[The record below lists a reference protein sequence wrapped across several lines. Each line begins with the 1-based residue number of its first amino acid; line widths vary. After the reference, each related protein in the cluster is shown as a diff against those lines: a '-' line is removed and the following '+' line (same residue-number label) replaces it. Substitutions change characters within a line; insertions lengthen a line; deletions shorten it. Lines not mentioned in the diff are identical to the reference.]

1 MTMSAASAERPAAP
15 LRTENLT
22 VELGGVR
29 VLDQVSFSAGP
40 GCLMGVV
47 GPNGAGKSTL
57 FNAIVALQPVTAGRV
72 LVHGKSIAETRGLV
86 AYVPQQGKVN
96 WRMPMSVWDVVILGL
111 AHRIGWFRR
120 PGRAERTLAE
130 DALRQVGMWERRSRQ
145 VSELSGGQRQRV
157 FVARALA
164 QGADILLMDEA
175 FNGVDIASQ
184 EALVSVLLELRDQGK
199 TILLSSHD
207 INHLAHYCDECL
219 CLNCHVC
226 ACGDPREVLTPEL
239 LSELYGPYGAVPV
252 HGPGH
257 ETDGGEH
264 HPHPSHER
272 GLPEHGHHH

>member
-1 MTMSAASAERPAAP
+1 MAETLIAP
-15 LRTENLT
+15 LSTEGLT

-29 VLDQVSFSAGP
+29 VLDQVSFTAGP

-57 FNAIVALQPVTAGRV
+57 FNAIVNLLPVTAGRV

-86 AYVPQQGKVN
+86 AYVPQQEKVN
-96 WRMPMSVWDVVILGL
+96 WRLPMSAWDVVMLG
-111 AHRIGWFRR
+111 RTRKIGWFRR
-120 PGRAERTLAE
+120 PSRADRDSVQ
-130 DALRQVGMWERRSRQ
+130 DALDQVGMWERRASL

-164 QGADILLMDEA
+164 QGADILLLDEA
-175 FNGVDIASQ
+175 FSGVDITSQ
-184 EALVSVLLELRDQGK
+184 EALVSVLLELRDQGR

-226 ACGDPREVLTPEL
+226 ACGTPREVLTTQVL
-239 LSELYGPYGAVPV
+239 QELYGPYGVVPV
-252 HGPGH
+252 HGLTAGH
-257 ETDGGEH
+257 GPDG
-264 HPHPSHER
+264 HPH
-272 GLPEHGHHH
+272 